1 MLQEVIDLQQR
12 AVGELFRLA
21 CTGKKEITFRA
32 PTGSG
37 KTRMMADF
45 MNRMLAAREDYVF
58 IVSSLSKGELAKQNY
73 ETFVDCSE
81 NGTFP
86 NISPYLINTELSS
99 EEGLFIPEEYNV
111 YVLPRD
117 LYKKGSKLSQGAW
130 INFIG
135 RMTDELYGKGKQII
149 LIKDECHQATNN
161 LDELAK
167 YFVSN
172 FTNEF
177 FQCTILVQPTT
188 FLI

>member
-86 NISPYLINTELSS
+86 NI
-99 EEGLFIPEEYNV
+99 
-111 YVLPRD
+111 
-117 LYKKGSKLSQGAW
+117 
-130 INFIG
+130 
-135 RMTDELYGKGKQII
+135 
-149 LIKDECHQATNN
+149 
-161 LDELAK
+161 
-167 YFVSN
+167 
-172 FTNEF
+172 
-177 FQCTILVQPTT
+177 
-188 FLI
+188 